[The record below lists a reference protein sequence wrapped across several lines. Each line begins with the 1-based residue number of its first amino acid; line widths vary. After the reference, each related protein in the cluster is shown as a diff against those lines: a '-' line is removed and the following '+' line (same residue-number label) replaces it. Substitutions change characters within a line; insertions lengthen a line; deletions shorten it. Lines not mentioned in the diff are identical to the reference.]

1 MMTERQT
8 KPDRGARVRVYSVSL
23 NLMPSDEG
31 EALVLEPLEENGLY
45 LVQFDDGEVAE
56 RYVR

>member
-1 MMTERQT
+1 
-8 KPDRGARVRVYSVSL
+8 
-23 NLMPSDEG
+23 MPSDEG